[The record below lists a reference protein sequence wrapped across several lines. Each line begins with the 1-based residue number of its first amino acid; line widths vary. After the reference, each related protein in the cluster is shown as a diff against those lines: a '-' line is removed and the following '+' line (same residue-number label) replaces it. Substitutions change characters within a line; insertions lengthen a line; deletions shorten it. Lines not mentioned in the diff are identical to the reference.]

1 MNREEL
7 LLELRQEPEMDP
19 DKYDGSYELM
29 REIVKAYSEM
39 GNLDNCSFRDMN
51 AIYMMAIGT
60 FKANVEKKKEY
71 INLGCLDDVHKEYL
85 SQVLDRVWDK
95 ACRRGYQHREN
106 DKPTIG
112 MFGTGFYS
120 FENKTTDYY
129 VQSFIRMLVKI
140 ADMDD
145 SDQIYDCAETVLT
158 DDFSGMQAASASV
171 VLHCLNPFVFPI
183 LNSNS
188 IWGTIFEYLGLDL
201 NKPKSIGTYIEN
213 CRRIKEYRDAN
224 FSFKNYRIL
233 DLAARKIDAN
243 QSETDQ
249 MNVSDSSDHED
260 VDVALNTILYGP
272 PGTGKT
278 YNTVVYA
285 VSIIE
290 KKSLVTV
297 QNEAQNNYAEVKRR
311 FDEYKKQGRVVFTTF
326 HQSYGYEDFIEG
338 IKPRMEDEEQS
349 SNLQYSVEPGIFKE
363 FCERAMVPIQKGA
376 DDYGFNRDPVV
387 WKVSLAGT
395 YDNPVRTECMNND
408 HIRIGFDS
416 YGPDI
421 ESVLDSE
428 YQEGGKSVL
437 NAFVNRMRIGDIVF
451 SCYTSRT
458 IDAIGVITGD
468 YEWEDSYDS
477 YNRVRKVKW
486 LVKGI
491 NEDIVDINGGSAMVL
506 ATVYKMKVTLP
517 DVLNLLAKR
526 HVGSA
531 RKLNSDYDDNYVFII
546 DEINRGNISKIFGEL
561 ITLIEDKKRLG
572 AEEELSVKL
581 PYSKTLSFGVP
592 KNVYILGTMNTADR
606 SIAMMDTAL
615 RRRFSF
621 VEMLPDASVLE
632 QVTITEG
639 GKNLKVADMLRL
651 INKRIE
657 FLYDR
662 EHTIG
667 HAFFIPLRND
677 PSVKRLATIFKT
689 SVVPLLQEYFYEDY
703 SKIQLVLGDDGK
715 RVKEMKQFQF
725 IRDEEVKASDL
736 FDNPPEMDLP
746 ERRYWIQDKAFYR
759 IESYKMIGKGL

>member
-1 MNREEL
+1 MDRDKLLQDLNDVTEMN
-7 LLELRQEPEMDP
+7 P
-19 DKYDGSYELM
+19 DAHDGSYELM

-145 SDQIYDCAETVLT
+145 SDQIFDCAETVLT

-233 DLAARKIDAN
+233 DLAARKIVTD
-243 QSETDQ
+243 QRETDHT
-249 MNVSDSSDHED
+249 NVSKQSNKED

-278 YNTVVYA
+278 YNTIVYA

-311 FDEYKKQGRVVFTTF
+311 FDEYKKQGQVAFTTF

-338 IKPRMEDEEQS
+338 IKPKMEDEEQS
-349 SNLQYSVEPGIFKE
+349 SDLQYSIESGVFKE
-363 FCERAMVPIQKGA
+363 FCERAMVPIQKG
-376 DDYGFNRDPVV
+376 
-387 WKVSLAGT
+387 T
-395 YDNPVRTECMNND
+395 
-408 HIRIGFDS
+408 
-416 YGPDI
+416 
-421 ESVLDSE
+421 
-428 YQEGGKSVL
+428 
-437 NAFVNRMRIGDIVF
+437 
-451 SCYTSRT
+451 
-458 IDAIGVITGD
+458 
-468 YEWEDSYDS
+468 
-477 YNRVRKVKW
+477 
-486 LVKGI
+486 
-491 NEDIVDINGGSAMVL
+491 
-506 ATVYKMKVTLP
+506 
-517 DVLNLLAKR
+517 
-526 HVGSA
+526 
-531 RKLNSDYDDNYVFII
+531 DYDDNYVFII

-715 RVKEMKQFQF
+715 RAKEMKQFQF